1 MLGAQAA
8 WKIRLASRLILRP
21 TRNLLDTTHLQRVV
35 VDVRG
40 LQQELFLSTQVEAG
54 IVPAVWILKIP
65 GSSGRAE
72 YATAFPAE
80 LLPFPTAVVTWNPP
94 GYGASQGEANLK
106 LVGELLPEVVEACAR
121 KLGWDSIPL
130 LVIGTSLGAALALY
144 LSTQRPVAGLILCN
158 PPSLPELMPRY
169 NRWWN
174 FGCGGSWLA
183 RSIPAPLQTITL
195 AQRANVPAVM
205 VTSLADEVVP
215 AGLQKQIADSYA
227 GPLRRLEIEEANHN
241 LRLTDV
247 PRQDMNS
254 ALHWLLEQAGIFPQ
268 R

>member
-195 AQRANVPAVM
+195 AQRANV
-205 VTSLADEVVP
+205 LADEVVP
-215 AGLQKQIADSYA
+215 AGLQKQFADSYA